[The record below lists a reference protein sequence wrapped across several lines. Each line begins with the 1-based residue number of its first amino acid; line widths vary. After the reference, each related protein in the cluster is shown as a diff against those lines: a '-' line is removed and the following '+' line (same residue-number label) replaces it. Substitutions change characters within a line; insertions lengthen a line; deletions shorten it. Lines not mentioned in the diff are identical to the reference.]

1 MLVLSAAE
9 LERVLDWPSVI
20 EAVARAHEQFAAG
33 AGLQPERLHIEVT
46 GERGVLLVMPAYLP
60 QSGAL
65 ATKLVTVF
73 PKNPSRRL
81 PLVEAVVIL
90 NDVETGA
97 PLALL
102 EGTTVTARRTAAA
115 SAVATR
121 ALALPDARVL
131 CLIGAGVQARAHLH
145 AIAAIRPVAEVRV
158 VGRTPAS
165 GTRFRDELQ
174 PLMQPR
180 ILASASVR
188 EAVSGADI
196 VVTATTSPTP
206 VLEHAWIRPGAHI
219 NAVGAFSAQTR
230 EVDSATVAAAHLV
243 VGSRTATLKEAGD
256 LAMPLAEG
264 VLTRDHPI
272 HELGAILAGKAPG
285 RPSPEAITLYKS
297 VGMAVE
303 DAATARLA
311 YERARA
317 QGLGTNFQL
326 R

>member
-1 MLVLSAAE
+1 MLVLSAGE
-9 LERVLDWPSVI
+9 LEKLLDWPSVI
-20 EAVARAHEQFAAG
+20 EAVARAHVQFAAG
-33 AGLQPERLHIEVT
+33 ASVQPDRLHVEIA
-46 GERGVLLVMPAYLP
+46 GEGGVLLVMPAYLP
-60 QSGAL
+60 QSQAL

-90 NDVETGA
+90 NDAETGT
-97 PLALL
+97 PVALL
-102 EGTTVTARRTAAA
+102 EGTTITARRTAAA

-131 CLIGAGVQARAHLH
+131 CLIGAGAQAQAHLH
-145 AIAAIRPVAEVRV
+145 AIAAVRPLAEVRV
-158 VGRTPAS
+158 VGRSAAS
-165 GTRFRDELQ
+165 ATRFRDELQ
-174 PLMQPR
+174 PLVQPR
-180 ILASASVR
+180 IHAGGSVR
-188 EAVSGADI
+188 EAVTGADI

-206 VLEHAWIRPGAHI
+206 LLEHAWIRPGAHI
-219 NAVGAFSAQTR
+219 NAVGAFTARTR

-243 VGSRTATLKEAGD
+243 VGSRAATLKEAGD
-256 LAMPLAEG
+256 LAIPLAEG

-272 HELGAILAGKAPG
+272 HELGAVLAGKAPG

-297 VGMAVE
+297 VGMAIE

-311 YERARA
+311 YERARTR
-317 QGLGTNFQL
+317 GLGADIQL

>member
-1 MLVLSAAE
+1 MLVLSAGE
-9 LERVLDWPSVI
+9 LEKVLDWPSVI
-20 EAVARAHEQFAAG
+20 EAVTRAHEEFAAG
-33 AGLQPERLHIEVT
+33 ASLQPERLHIEVA
-46 GERGVLLVMPAYLP
+46 GERGLLLVMPAYLP
-60 QSGAL
+60 QTQAL

-73 PKNPSRRL
+73 PKNPSRGL

-90 NDVETGA
+90 NDVDTGT

-102 EGTTVTARRTAAA
+102 EGTSVTARRTAAA

-121 ALALPDARVL
+121 ALALPDARIL

-145 AIAAIRPVAEVRV
+145 ALAAVRQLAEVRV

-165 GTRFRDELQ
+165 GARFRDALQ
-174 PLMQPR
+174 PLVQPR
-180 ILASASVR
+180 ILASTSVR
-188 EAVSGADI
+188 EAVGGADM

-219 NAVGAFSAQTR
+219 NAVGAFSVQTR
-230 EVDSATVAAAHLV
+230 EIDSATVAAAHLV
-243 VGSRTATLKEAGD
+243 VGSRAATLREAGD
-256 LAMPLAEG
+256 LAIPLAEG

-297 VGMAVE
+297 VGMAIE

-317 QGLGTNFQL
+317 QGLGTELQL

>member
-1 MLVLSAAE
+1 MLVLSASE
-9 LERVLDWPSVI
+9 LQRLLDWPSVI
-20 EAVARAHEQFAAG
+20 DAVARAHEQFAAG
-33 AGLQPERLHIEVT
+33 AGLQPERLHVEVA
-46 GERGVLLVMPAYLP
+46 GQGGVLLVMPAYLP
-60 QSGAL
+60 QSQAL

-73 PKNPSRRL
+73 PKNPSRRQ

-102 EGTTVTARRTAAA
+102 EGTMVTARRTAAA

-121 ALALPDARVL
+121 ALALPGARVL

-145 AIAAIRPVAEVRV
+145 AIAAVRPIAEVRV
-158 VGRTPAS
+158 VGRSLGSA
-165 GTRFRDELQ
+165 TRLRDELQ
-174 PLMQPR
+174 PLVRAR
-180 ILASASVR
+180 IHASASVR

-206 VLEHAWIRPGAHI
+206 VLEHAWVRPGAHI

-243 VGSRTATLKEAGD
+243 VGSRAATLKEAGD
-256 LAMPLAEG
+256 LTIPLAEG

-285 RPSPEAITLYKS
+285 RPSLEAITLYKS
-297 VGMAVE
+297 VGMAIE

-317 QGLGTNFQL
+317 QGLGTDLQL